1 MSQNLS
7 LLYCAILF
15 GVVLFQVALIFGA
28 PWGRVTQGGS
38 HPGALPRSG
47 RIMAGVSII
56 LLILMGLSIRS
67 AAGLPPGWPGWTG
80 WVALSSNAL
89 MMVLNWITPSK
100 PERLLWGPITTVIF
114 ALAAAV
120 VLG

>member
-1 MSQNLS
+1 
-7 LLYCAILF
+7 
-15 GVVLFQVALIFGA
+15 
-28 PWGRVTQGGS
+28 
-38 HPGALPRSG
+38 
-47 RIMAGVSII
+47 MAGVSII